1 MMFRL
6 TPRMFCLLVLSC
18 GTIIPQAQGDIPMPL
33 PVEIA
38 YASDPA
44 DVYVEALKITDKAS
58 TLARRHQY
66 IKAVQMLQRAEEL
79 FAGVAKKW
87 PNFRP
92 NLVKQ
97 RRQINRDNMNLW
109 QKAAQE
115 QANRNP
121 HPNNN
126 GLVIERPKPSGK
138 PSLKPTIQL
147 PSGYKGVEFS
157 PTEGSSMINKIPSPS
172 IAPGLSSYQAES
184 NYEKV
189 RRLLDKA
196 NVENKSLVK
205 VLKQTRKDLDDALS
219 KLAAASAGESVYRD
233 ELLKT
238 KKQLDEERNT
248 NTKLLKTLSTRIEQ
262 LESQVASLQKEK
274 LAHLD
279 EIATLRQRVG
289 EQEAKLAEVTQQ
301 RDKLQKERDQLAAL
315 VELNSPEKTKN
326 LLDRNLTL
334 AAQLKD
340 ALEKISVLETAKI
353 DSEEQRKTNL
363 RALEET
369 REEVA
374 LLKQKL
380 MEIRDENIGYRKRIT
395 ELNTKLINADVELAK
410 LENKPDNNTPLLE
423 DENKLLRSTI
433 AKQLRILAVQE
444 QSRTLLI
451 STYKRLHQ
459 ENPETAEIAKL
470 MDNDEIIKLTPAE
483 QEIINAIAKDT
494 NIHAELSTEQKNK
507 IDKLAQSLAA
517 EQKKASQLAKEL
529 AKVKQQSQES
539 TKQSSK
545 EKKAHEAALAKS
557 QKALEDKN
565 KEILELTNRIN
576 KLQADYQEQARLSA
590 ISSNKITPKEEEA
603 LNKNMERVVRNKLE
617 IEALAQGASE
627 AFAKNRF
634 VAAEQLYRTL
644 LDIQP
649 NHVPALV
656 NLGTILL
663 RRNKPDDAIQC
674 LHNATKLDS
683 KSAPAWFMLGIA
695 HYRAGYDQSAKL
707 ALQETVKLDP
717 ANATALLY
725 LGNIDASAE
734 QFSAAIGHYE
744 KALKIQ
750 PKSTETLFNLAYTH
764 ARMGNKKQA
773 AKCYNKAIQFGALP
787 DSSLE
792 SLITGKPAIS
802 TTPTVQENTTTEQV
816 EKPLTPPAQVQQN
829 PAPLTEKTK
838 AEEQSTPLPPKPQV
852 KDSPKPAAEPKPK
865 TKQPAPSS
873 STKETTEKK
882 ESQKK
887 VTPEKK
893 EEKPNTPPR
902 RRSRF
907 RIG

>member
-6 TPRMFCLLVLSC
+6 TPRMFCLLALSC
-18 GTIIPQAQGDIPMPL
+18 GAIVPPAQGDIPMPL

-115 QANRNP
+115 QADRSTQ
-121 HPNNN
+121 PNNN
-126 GLVIERPKPSGK
+126 GLVIERPSKPSSK
-138 PSLKPTIQL
+138 PALKPTIQL
-147 PSGYKGVEFS
+147 PAGYRGVEFS
-157 PTEGSSMINKIPSPS
+157 PTEGSPMINKIPSPS
-172 IAPGLSSYQAES
+172 IAPGISSYQAES

-238 KKQLDEERNT
+238 KKQLDEERST

-262 LESQVASLQKEK
+262 LESQVATLQKEK

-289 EQEAKLAEVTQQ
+289 EHEAKLAEVTQQ

-340 ALEKISVLETAKI
+340 ALEKIAALETAKT

-363 RALEET
+363 RTLEET

-395 ELNTKLINADVELAK
+395 ELNTKLINADVELSK
-410 LENKPDNNTPLLE
+410 LENKPDPANPLLE

-451 STYKRLHQ
+451 NTYKRLHQ

-470 MDNDEIIKLTPAE
+470 MDNDELIKLTPAE
-483 QEIINAIAKDT
+483 QEIINAIAKNT
-494 NIHAELSTEQKNK
+494 NIRVELSAEQKNK

-517 EQKKASQLAKEL
+517 EQKKANLLEKEL
-529 AKVKQQSQES
+529 AKVKQLSQES

-545 EKKAHEAALAKS
+545 EKKAQDAALAKS

-565 KEILELTNRIN
+565 KEILELTNRLN

-590 ISSNKITPKEEEA
+590 ISSNKISPKEEAA
-603 LNKNMERVVRNKLE
+603 LDKNMERVVRNKLE
-617 IEALAQGASE
+617 MEALAQGASE
-627 AFAKNRF
+627 AFSKNRF
-634 VAAEQLYRTL
+634 MAAEQLYRTL

-695 HYRAGYDQSAKL
+695 HYRAGYDQSAKQ
-707 ALQETVKLDP
+707 ALLETVKLDP
-717 ANATALLY
+717 ANSTALLY

-750 PKSTETLFNLAYTH
+750 PKSTEALFNLAFAH
-764 ARMGNKKQA
+764 ARTGNKNQA
-773 AKCYNKAIQFGALP
+773 AKCYNKAIELGALP
-787 DSSLE
+787 DASIE
-792 SLITGKPAIS
+792 SLITGKPAA
-802 TTPTVQENTTTEQV
+802 PVQEYSATEQKV
-816 EKPLTPPAQVQQN
+816 EKPISPPSQIQQNHTPP
-829 PAPLTEKTK
+829 TEPSNA
-838 AEEQSTPLPPKPQV
+838 AEKPTASVPKPQV
-852 KDSPKPAAEPKPK
+852 VQNSPKSERQPYPEK
-865 TKQPAPSS
+865 TQTTPSS
-873 STKETTEKK
+873 SVKETSEKK
-882 ESQKK
+882 ESQKN
-887 VTPEKK
+887 VTSEKK
-893 EEKPNTPPR
+893 EEKPSTPPR

>member
-6 TPRMFCLLVLSC
+6 TPRMFCLLALSC
-18 GTIIPQAQGDIPMPL
+18 GAIIPQAQGDIPMPL

-97 RRQINRDNMNLW
+97 RRQINRDNMTLW
-109 QKAAQE
+109 QKAAQD
-115 QANRNP
+115 QADRNP
-121 HPNNN
+121 QPYNN
-126 GLVIERPKPSGK
+126 GLVIEKPKPSGK

-157 PTEGSSMINKIPSPS
+157 PTEGASMINKIPSPS
-172 IAPGLSSYQAES
+172 IAPGISSYQAES

-238 KKQLDEERNT
+238 KKQLEEERST

-262 LESQVASLQKEK
+262 LESQVANLQKEK

-289 EQEAKLAEVTQQ
+289 EQEAKLIEVTQQ
-301 RDKLQKERDQLAAL
+301 RDKLQKERDQLATL

-340 ALEKISVLETAKI
+340 ALEKIASLETAKI

-363 RALEET
+363 RTLEET

-494 NIHAELSTEQKNK
+494 NIHVELSTEQKNK

-545 EKKAHEAALAKS
+545 EKKAHESALAKS

-590 ISSNKITPKEEEA
+590 ISSNKITPKEEDA

-634 VAAEQLYRTL
+634 IAAEQLYRTL

-707 ALQETVKLDP
+707 ALLETVKLDP
-717 ANATALLY
+717 ANSTALLY

-734 QFSAAIGHYE
+734 QFNAAIGHYE

-773 AKCYNKAIQFGALP
+773 AKCYNKAIQLGALP
-787 DSSLE
+787 DTSLE
-792 SLITGKPAIS
+792 SLITGKPATS
-802 TTPTVQENTTTEQV
+802 TAPTVQENPPTEQV
-816 EKPLTPPAQVQQN
+816 EKPHTPPEQVQQN
-829 PAPLTEKTK
+829 PAPPTEETK
-838 AEEQSTPLPPKPQV
+838 AKEQSTPMPPKPQV
-852 KDSPKPAAEPKPK
+852 QDSPKPAAKPNLE

-873 STKETTEKK
+873 STKETIEKK
-882 ESQKK
+882 EAQKK